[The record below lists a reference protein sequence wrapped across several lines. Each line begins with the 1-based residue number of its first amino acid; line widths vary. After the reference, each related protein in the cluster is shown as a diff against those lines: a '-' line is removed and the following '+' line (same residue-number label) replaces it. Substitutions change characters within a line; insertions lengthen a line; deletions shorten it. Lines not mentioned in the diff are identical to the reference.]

1 MKHIVFFSILF
12 VLVVA
17 SLSILVYTEFVEQIV
32 LPVPTLRV
40 SEGDSLHTLM
50 KMFQAEEQLTIEVKR
65 GVTSIS
71 TDENRKL
78 FDVIYTQEE
87 LDRLFKVIVN
97 LVFNLNAQEG
107 EQNLLTQVETDY
119 PAVREN
125 LYLVGRFIDN
135 FPFGFKVNIEFQS
148 NNTNIQKGDNNG

>member
-1 MKHIVFFSILF
+1 MKHVVFFFILF
-12 VLVVA
+12 VLVVV

-32 LPVPTLRV
+32 LPVPTLRA

-50 KMFQAEEQLTIEVKR
+50 KMFQAEEELTIEVKR

-71 TDENRKL
+71 TDENKKM

-87 LDRLFKVIVN
+87 LDRLLKVIVN
-97 LVFNLNAQEG
+97 LVFNLNAQES

-119 PAVREN
+119 PALKEN

-148 NNTNIQKGDNNG
+148 NNTNLQEGDNNG

>member
-1 MKHIVFFSILF
+1 MKHVVVFFILF
-12 VLVVA
+12 VLAVA
-17 SLSILVYTEFVEQIV
+17 SLSILAYTEFVEQFV
-32 LPVPTLRV
+32 LPVPTLRA

-97 LVFNLNAQEG
+97 LVFNLNAQNG
-107 EQNLLTQVETDY
+107 EQNILTQVEADY

-125 LYLVGRFIDN
+125 LYLIGRFIDN

-148 NNTNIQKGDNNG
+148 NNTNIQKGDNYG

>member
-1 MKHIVFFSILF
+1 MKHVVVFFILF
-12 VLVVA
+12 VLAVA
-17 SLSILVYTEFVEQIV
+17 SLSILAYTEFVEQFV
-32 LPVPTLRV
+32 LPVPTLRA

-87 LDRLFKVIVN
+87 VDRLFKVIVN
-97 LVFNLNAQEG
+97 LVFNLNAQTG
-107 EQNLLTQVETDY
+107 EQNILTQVEADY

-125 LYLVGRFIDN
+125 LYLIGRFIDN

-148 NNTNIQKGDNNG
+148 NNTNIQKGDNYG

>member
-1 MKHIVFFSILF
+1 MKHIVVFFILF

-17 SLSILVYTEFVEQIV
+17 SLSILAYTEFVEQFV
-32 LPVPTLRV
+32 LPAPTLRA

-65 GVTSIS
+65 GMTSIS

-97 LVFNLNAQEG
+97 LVFNLNAQTG
-107 EQNLLTQVETDY
+107 EQNILTQVETNY

-125 LYLVGRFIDN
+125 LYLIGRFIDN

>member
-1 MKHIVFFSILF
+1 MKHVVFFFILF

-17 SLSILVYTEFVEQIV
+17 SLSILAYTEFVEQFV
-32 LPVPTLRV
+32 LPVPTLRA

-65 GVTSIS
+65 GMTSIS
-71 TDENRKL
+71 TDENIKL

-97 LVFNLNAQEG
+97 LVFNLNAQSG

-148 NNTNIQKGDNNG
+148 NNTNIQ

>member
-1 MKHIVFFSILF
+1 MKHLVILFILF

-32 LPVPTLRV
+32 LPVPTLRA

-71 TDENRKL
+71 TDENKKL

-97 LVFNLNAQEG
+97 LVFNLNAQSG

-148 NNTNIQKGDNNG
+148 NNTNIQ

>member
-1 MKHIVFFSILF
+1 MKHVVVFFILF

-32 LPVPTLRV
+32 LPVPTLRA
-40 SEGDSLHTLM
+40 SEGDSLHSLM

-71 TDENRKL
+71 TDENKKL

-107 EQNLLTQVETDY
+107 EQNLLTQVETVY
-119 PAVREN
+119 PTVREN

-148 NNTNIQKGDNNG
+148 DNTNIQKGDNNG

>member
-1 MKHIVFFSILF
+1 MKHIVVFSILF

-17 SLSILVYTEFVEQIV
+17 SLSILAYTEFVEQFV
-32 LPVPTLRV
+32 LPVPTLRAL
-40 SEGDSLHTLM
+40 EGDSLHTLM
-50 KMFQAEEQLTIEVKR
+50 NMFQAEEQLTIEVKR

-71 TDENRKL
+71 TDNNRKL
-78 FDVIYTQEE
+78 FDIVYTQEE
-87 LDRLFKVIVN
+87 LDRLFRVMVN
-97 LVFNLNAQEG
+97 LMFSLNAQTG
-107 EQNLLTQVETDY
+107 EQNILTQVEADY

>member
-1 MKHIVFFSILF
+1 MKHVVFFFILF

-17 SLSILVYTEFVEQIV
+17 SLSILAYTEFVDQFV
-32 LPVPTLRV
+32 LPVPTLRA

-71 TDENRKL
+71 TDENKKL

-97 LVFNLNAQEG
+97 LVFNLNAQSG

-148 NNTNIQKGDNNG
+148 NNTNIQ

>member
-1 MKHIVFFSILF
+1 MKHIVVFFILF

-50 KMFQAEEQLTIEVKR
+50 KMFQAKEQLTIEVKR

-97 LVFNLNAQEG
+97 LVFNLNTQEG

>member
-1 MKHIVFFSILF
+1 MKHVVVFFILF
-12 VLVVA
+12 VLAVA
-17 SLSILVYTEFVEQIV
+17 SLSILAYTEFVEQFV
-32 LPVPTLRV
+32 LPVPTLRA

-97 LVFNLNAQEG
+97 LVFNLNTQTG
-107 EQNLLTQVETDY
+107 EQNILTQVEADY

-148 NNTNIQKGDNNG
+148 NSS

>member
-1 MKHIVFFSILF
+1 
-12 VLVVA
+12 
-17 SLSILVYTEFVEQIV
+17 
-32 LPVPTLRV
+32 
-40 SEGDSLHTLM
+40 M

-78 FDVIYTQEE
+78 FDIVYTQEE

-97 LVFNLNAQEG
+97 LVFNLNTQTG
-107 EQNLLTQVETDY
+107 EQNILTQVEADY

-148 NNTNIQKGDNNG
+148 NSS

>member
-1 MKHIVFFSILF
+1 MKHVVVFFILF

-32 LPVPTLRV
+32 LPVPTLRA
-40 SEGDSLHTLM
+40 SEGDSLHSLM

-107 EQNLLTQVETDY
+107 EQNLLTQVETVY
-119 PAVREN
+119 PTVREN

-148 NNTNIQKGDNNG
+148 DNTNIQKGDNNG

>member
-1 MKHIVFFSILF
+1 MKHVVFFFILF
-12 VLVVA
+12 VLVVV

-32 LPVPTLRV
+32 LPVPTLRA

-50 KMFQAEEQLTIEVKR
+50 KMFQAEEELTIEVKR

-107 EQNLLTQVETDY
+107 EQNLLTQVETVY
-119 PAVREN
+119 PTVREN

-148 NNTNIQKGDNNG
+148 DNTNIQKGDNNG

>member
-1 MKHIVFFSILF
+1 MKHVVVFFILF

-17 SLSILVYTEFVEQIV
+17 SLSILVYTGFVEQIV
-32 LPVPTLRV
+32 LPVPTLRA
-40 SEGDSLHTLM
+40 SEGDSLHSLM

-107 EQNLLTQVETDY
+107 EQNLLTQVETVY
-119 PAVREN
+119 PTVREN

-148 NNTNIQKGDNNG
+148 DNTNIQKGDNNG

>member
-1 MKHIVFFSILF
+1 MKHIVVFSILF

-17 SLSILVYTEFVEQIV
+17 SLSILAYTEFVEQFV
-32 LPVPTLRV
+32 LPVPTLRA

-71 TDENRKL
+71 TDDNRKL
-78 FDVIYTQEE
+78 FDIVYTQEE
-87 LDRLFKVIVN
+87 LDRLFRVMVN
-97 LVFNLNAQEG
+97 LMFSLNAQTG
-107 EQNLLTQVETDY
+107 EQNILTQVEADY

-148 NNTNIQKGDNNG
+148 NNTNIQKGDNYG

>member
-1 MKHIVFFSILF
+1 MKHVVVFFILF
-12 VLVVA
+12 VLAVA
-17 SLSILVYTEFVEQIV
+17 SLSILAYTEFVEQFV
-32 LPVPTLRV
+32 LPVPTLRA
-40 SEGDSLHTLM
+40 SEGDSLHMLM
-50 KMFQAEEQLTIEVKR
+50 KMFQAEEQLTIEIKR

-87 LDRLFKVIVN
+87 LDRLFTVIVN
-97 LVFNLNAQEG
+97 LVFNLNTQEG
-107 EQNLLTQVETDY
+107 EQNLLTRVETDY

>member
-1 MKHIVFFSILF
+1 MKHIVILFILF

-32 LPVPTLRV
+32 LPIPTLRA

-50 KMFQAEEQLTIEVKR
+50 KMFQAEEQLTIEVKS

-97 LVFNLNAQEG
+97 LLFNLNTQEG

-148 NNTNIQKGDNNG
+148 NNTNIQEGDNNG

>member
-1 MKHIVFFSILF
+1 MKHIVVFFILF

-17 SLSILVYTEFVEQIV
+17 SLSILAYTEFVEQFV
-32 LPVPTLRV
+32 LPVPTLRA

-65 GVTSIS
+65 GMTSIS

-97 LVFNLNAQEG
+97 LVFNLNAQTG
-107 EQNLLTQVETDY
+107 EQNFLTQVETNY

-125 LYLVGRFIDN
+125 LYLIGRFIDN

>member
-1 MKHIVFFSILF
+1 MKHVVFFFILF

-17 SLSILVYTEFVEQIV
+17 SLSILAYTEFVEQFI
-32 LPVPTLRV
+32 LPVPTLRA
-40 SEGDSLHTLM
+40 SEGDSLHALM

-78 FDVIYTQEE
+78 FDVVYTEEE

-97 LVFNLNAQEG
+97 LVFNLNAQSG

-148 NNTNIQKGDNNG
+148 NNTNIQ

>member
-1 MKHIVFFSILF
+1 MKHVVFFFILF

-32 LPVPTLRV
+32 LPVPTLRA

-50 KMFQAEEQLTIEVKR
+50 KMFQAEEELTIEVKR

-71 TDENRKL
+71 TDENKKM

-87 LDRLFKVIVN
+87 LDRLLKVIVN
-97 LVFNLNAQEG
+97 LVFNLNAQES

-119 PAVREN
+119 PALKEN

-148 NNTNIQKGDNNG
+148 NNTNLQEGDNNG

>member
-1 MKHIVFFSILF
+1 MKHIVVFFILF

-17 SLSILVYTEFVEQIV
+17 SLSILAYTVFVEQFV
-32 LPVPTLRV
+32 LPVPTLRA

-71 TDENRKL
+71 TDDNRKL
-78 FDVIYTQEE
+78 FDVVYTQEE
-87 LDRLFKVIVN
+87 LDRLFKVVVN
-97 LVFNLNAQEG
+97 LVFNLNAKTG
-107 EQNLLTQVETDY
+107 EQNILTQVEADY

-148 NNTNIQKGDNNG
+148 

>member
-1 MKHIVFFSILF
+1 MKHIVIFFILF

-17 SLSILVYTEFVEQIV
+17 SLSILAYTEFVEQFV
-32 LPVPTLRV
+32 LPVPTLRA

-97 LVFNLNAQEG
+97 LVFNLNIQTG
-107 EQNLLTQVETDY
+107 EQNILAQVEADY

-148 NNTNIQKGDNNG
+148 NSS

>member
-1 MKHIVFFSILF
+1 MKHVVFFFILF

-17 SLSILVYTEFVEQIV
+17 SLSILAYTEFVEQFV
-32 LPVPTLRV
+32 LPVPTLRA

-71 TDENRKL
+71 TDENKKL

-97 LVFNLNAQEG
+97 LVFNLNAQTG

>member
-1 MKHIVFFSILF
+1 MKHIVVFFILF

-17 SLSILVYTEFVEQIV
+17 SLSVLVYTEFVEQLV
-32 LPVPTLRV
+32 LPVPTLRA

-87 LDRLFKVIVN
+87 LDRLFLVIVN

-107 EQNLLTQVETDY
+107 EQNILTQVETGY

-125 LYLVGRFIDN
+125 LYLIGRFIDN

>member
-1 MKHIVFFSILF
+1 MKHVVVFFILF
-12 VLVVA
+12 VLAVA
-17 SLSILVYTEFVEQIV
+17 SLSILAYTEFVEQFV
-32 LPVPTLRV
+32 LPVPTLRA

-97 LVFNLNAQEG
+97 LVFNLNAQAG
-107 EQNLLTQVETDY
+107 ERNLLTQVETDY

-148 NNTNIQKGDNNG
+148 NNTNIQKGDSNG

>member
-1 MKHIVFFSILF
+1 MKHVVFFFILF

-17 SLSILVYTEFVEQIV
+17 SLSILAYTEFVEQFV
-32 LPVPTLRV
+32 LPVPTLRA

-125 LYLVGRFIDN
+125 LYLIGRFIDN

>member
-1 MKHIVFFSILF
+1 MKHIVVFFILF

-17 SLSILVYTEFVEQIV
+17 SLSILAYTEFVEQFV
-32 LPVPTLRV
+32 LPVPTLRA
-40 SEGDSLHTLM
+40 SEGDSLHKLM

-71 TDENRKL
+71 TDENKKL

-97 LVFNLNAQEG
+97 LVFNLNAQTG
-107 EQNLLTQVETDY
+107 EQNILTQVEVDY

-148 NNTNIQKGDNNG
+148 NNTNIQKGDNYG

>member
-1 MKHIVFFSILF
+1 MKHVVVFFILF
-12 VLVVA
+12 ILAVA
-17 SLSILVYTEFVEQIV
+17 SLSILAYTEFVEQFV
-32 LPVPTLRV
+32 LPVPTLRA

-50 KMFQAEEQLTIEVKR
+50 KMFRAEEQLTIEVKR

-97 LVFNLNAQEG
+97 LVFNLNAQTG
-107 EQNLLTQVETDY
+107 EQNILTQVETNY

-125 LYLVGRFIDN
+125 LYLIGRFIDN

>member
-1 MKHIVFFSILF
+1 MKHVVVFFILF

-32 LPVPTLRV
+32 LPVPTLRA

-97 LVFNLNAQEG
+97 LVFNLNTQTG

>member
-1 MKHIVFFSILF
+1 MKHIVVFFILV

-17 SLSILVYTEFVEQIV
+17 SLSILAYTEFVEQFV
-32 LPVPTLRV
+32 LPVPTLRA

-71 TDENRKL
+71 TDENKKL

-87 LDRLFKVIVN
+87 LDRLFKIIVN
-97 LVFNLNAQEG
+97 LVFNLNTQTG
-107 EQNLLTQVETDY
+107 EQNILTQVEADY

>member
-1 MKHIVFFSILF
+1 MKHVVVFFILF
-12 VLVVA
+12 VLAVA
-17 SLSILVYTEFVEQIV
+17 SLSILAYTEFVEQFV
-32 LPVPTLRV
+32 LPVPTLRA

-71 TDENRKL
+71 TDENKKL

-97 LVFNLNAQEG
+97 LVFNLNAQAG
-107 EQNLLTQVETDY
+107 ERNLLTQVETDY

-148 NNTNIQKGDNNG
+148 NNTNIQKGDSNG

>member
-1 MKHIVFFSILF
+1 MKHIVVFFILF

-17 SLSILVYTEFVEQIV
+17 SLSILAYTEFVEQFV
-32 LPVPTLRV
+32 LPVPTLRA

-50 KMFQAEEQLTIEVKR
+50 EMFQAEEQLTIEVKR

-71 TDENRKL
+71 TDDNRKL
-78 FDVIYTQEE
+78 FDIVYTQEE

-97 LVFNLNAQEG
+97 LVFNLNAQTG
-107 EQNLLTQVETDY
+107 EQNILTQVEADY

>member
-1 MKHIVFFSILF
+1 MKHIVVFLILF

-17 SLSILVYTEFVEQIV
+17 SLSILAYTEFVEQFV
-32 LPVPTLRV
+32 LPVPTLRA

-97 LVFNLNAQEG
+97 LVFNFNAQTG
-107 EQNLLTQVETDY
+107 EQNILTQVEADY

-125 LYLVGRFIDN
+125 LYLIGRFIDN

-148 NNTNIQKGDNNG
+148 NNINIQKGDNNG

>member
-1 MKHIVFFSILF
+1 MKHVVVFFILF

-32 LPVPTLRV
+32 LPVPTLRA
-40 SEGDSLHTLM
+40 SEGDSLHSLM

-97 LVFNLNAQEG
+97 MVFNLNTQAG
-107 EQNLLTQVETDY
+107 DQNLLTQVETDY

>member
-1 MKHIVFFSILF
+1 MKHVVVFFILF
-12 VLVVA
+12 VLAVA
-17 SLSILVYTEFVEQIV
+17 SLSILAYTEFVEQFV
-32 LPVPTLRV
+32 LPVPTLRA

-87 LDRLFKVIVN
+87 LDQLFKVIVN
-97 LVFNLNAQEG
+97 LVFNLNTQTG
-107 EQNLLTQVETDY
+107 EQNILTQVEADY

-148 NNTNIQKGDNNG
+148 NSS